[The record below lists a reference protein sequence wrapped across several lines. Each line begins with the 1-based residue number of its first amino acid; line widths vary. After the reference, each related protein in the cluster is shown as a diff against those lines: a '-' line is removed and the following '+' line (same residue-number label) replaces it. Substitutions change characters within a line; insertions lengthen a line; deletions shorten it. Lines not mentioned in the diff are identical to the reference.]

1 MKLCSFWRSRQ
12 RCAMPWATAMALQRM
27 LVLACKV
34 TRTEGEEGVPH
45 ALGVLPPEQRRRCCM
60 VRKEAQ
66 GCKG

>member
-1 MKLCSFWRSRQ
+1 
-12 RCAMPWATAMALQRM
+12 MPWATAMALQRM